1 MIVIPEEFAR
11 TTVER
16 EGDAGASWLSELPA
30 LVGALVDEWA
40 CTPDGPLT
48 HGGVGLILPVRR
60 DHTPPAVLKVS
71 FPHPGNDHEPD
82 AFVAWGGR
90 GAVSLYERDDS
101 RYAMLLERASTVTLA
116 EAVEG
121 DDVVVVAAR
130 LARRLAVAAPT
141 GLPRLSD
148 QAGEWEDGLRTDDA
162 EFAHPLPR
170 PVIDAALATV
180 RELGRA
186 QPDTLVHGDLHG
198 RNILR
203 AEREPWL
210 AVDPKGY
217 VGDPA
222 YDAGALMKSR
232 AYALAGAGA
241 DLARAA
247 HRIVDVFADAAEL
260 ERERVRRWAQLHA
273 VQAAFWAR
281 RHGFRVARGGPELE
295 WATAFADRL
304 AELLTEPS

>member
-16 EGDAGASWLSELPA
+16 EGSAGAAWLAELPQIVA
-30 LVGALVDEWA
+30 DLLDAWG

-48 HGGVGLILPVRR
+48 HGGVGVILPVRR

-90 GAVSLYERDDS
+90 GAVSLYERDDR

-116 EAVEG
+116 EAVDG

-141 GLPRLSD
+141 GLPRLSN
-148 QAGEWEDGLRTDDA
+148 QAGEWDDGLRTDDV

-232 AYALAGAGA
+232 AYALAGTH
-241 DLARAA
+241 DLRSAA

-295 WATAFADRL
+295 WVTAFADRL